1 MFNQTKWRLL
11 QLFADG
17 GASGA
22 SGATGGDGGAA
33 AAAGE
38 NSADAGQQRLL
49 ELGVPKDKIRK
60 PRAKQASTLPEG
72 AYRTQQ
78 QLEKPKEQAAAAE
91 TTNAQTEQQPPA
103 RMSWEEIMKDPE
115 YNQKMQETVRARLK
129 DDGASK
135 AILDTLAP
143 VIKKLAQDYGLDP
156 EHPDYEAL
164 VKSVT
169 GEYEDKALEMG
180 VSKETVMKLDQ
191 QQRTLEQQKFQNHI
205 QKLEQQGEAMKA
217 VFPNFDLRTEMQ
229 NPTFARLTSPNIG
242 MSVEDA
248 YYAVHRKEL
257 QTASMQ
263 VAAQQTAKMISNAI
277 QSGSRRPDE
286 TGSATQAPSVPTFDY
301 RKASPAQRS
310 ELKARIRAAAA
321 RGEKIYPGG

>member
-1 MFNQTKWRLL
+1 MFNRTKWKML

-22 SGATGGDGGAA
+22 AGGDGGAA
-33 AAAGE
+33 SETGD

-60 PRAKQASTLPEG
+60 TRAKQVSTLPEG

-78 QLEKPKEQAAAAE
+78 QMIQPKQQAAAAE
-91 TTNAQTEQQPPA
+91 TTDAQTEQNTPT

-115 YNQKMQETVRARLK
+115 YNQEMQKVVKSRLK
-129 DDGASK
+129 DADANK
-135 AILDTLAP
+135 AILDTLSPAL
-143 VIKKLAQDYGLDP
+143 KKLAQDHGLDP
-156 EHPDYEAL
+156 ENLDYEAL

-205 QKLEQQGEAMKA
+205 QKLEQQGEAMKT

-248 YYAVHRKEL
+248 YYAVHRKEI

-263 VAAQQTAKMISNAI
+263 VAAQKTAKMISNAI

-286 TGSATQAPSVPTFDY
+286 TGSAAQAPSVTTFDY
-301 RKASPAQRS
+301 RNASPAQRA